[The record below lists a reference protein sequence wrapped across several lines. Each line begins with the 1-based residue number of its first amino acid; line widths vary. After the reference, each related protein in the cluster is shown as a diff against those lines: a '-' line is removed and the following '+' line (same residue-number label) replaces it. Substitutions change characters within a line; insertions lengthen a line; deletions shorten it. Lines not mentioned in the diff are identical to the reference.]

1 MQSICAG
8 NWTSSC
14 PSQHIV
20 RQCGEREH
28 PENPKKKLSLMSL
41 VTGSCGEL
49 VLVDGTGCKHEVV
62 AIGERVSSEERDG
75 SIMVAAVVLLLFEM
89 TR

>member
-1 MQSICAG
+1 MLGIGHLVAPASTLSG
-8 NWTSSC
+8 G
-14 PSQHIV
+14 V
-20 RQCGEREH
+20 
-28 PENPKKKLSLMSL
+28 ENVNTPRTLKKKLSLMSL
-41 VTGSCGEL
+41 VTGSCGEP

-75 SIMVAAVVLLLFEM
+75 SIMVAAMVLLLFEM

>member
-1 MQSICAG
+1 
-8 NWTSSC
+8 
-14 PSQHIV
+14 
-20 RQCGEREH
+20 
-28 PENPKKKLSLMSL
+28 MSL
-41 VTGSCGEL
+41 VTGSCGEP